1 MPKVYV
7 SIFSAGSKINT
18 DYTIPVPEE
27 IKSNGYLLVALMV
40 SNNPNGSSVPMSS
53 FYDINYIGKLKT
65 NGIYQITNVDC
76 LNNTAR
82 AVWVYW

>member
-7 SIFSAGSKINT
+7 SIFSVGSKINT

-40 SNNPNGSSVPMSS
+40 SNNPNGSAVPMGS

-65 NGIYQITNVDC
+65 NGIYQITNADC

-82 AVWVYW
+82 AVWLYW

>member
-1 MPKVYV
+1 MPKVHV
-7 SIFSAGSKINT
+7 SIFSVGSKINT

-40 SNNPNGSSVPMSS
+40 SNNPNGSAVPMDS